1 MALPNFLGQP
11 MAQQFELDRLDGEV
25 KTLLLKI
32 LERYAYRQRMIV
44 NAMGHGLKF
53 LSDLET
59 KRGFLESLDHAFH
72 VSIEV
77 ERLFDGLGGVEL
89 MGAIR
94 PRMERIPYPESRQEL
109 AAGLA
114 LVRRAAHASALSYQ
128 GCVCK
133 EFGALAMTV
142 ARAPSVSAEAEEER
156 FIAFSTDSSNKRQAQ
171 TYWDRWLS
179 LSLLSLGRPGA
190 RGDARAVALGIR
202 TIPTAQI
209 VRTFLEE
216 LEPLR
221 KACGLEHTR
230 LEGFGVQLPEDLRN
244 RFGTVG
250 LS

>member
-1 MALPNFLGQP
+1 MAKQT
-11 MAQQFELDRLDGEV
+11 ELDQLDGEV

-32 LERYAYRQRMIV
+32 LERYAYRQRMVV
-44 NAMGHGLKF
+44 NAMGHGLKY

-59 KRGFLESLDHAFH
+59 KRGFLESLDHSFH
-72 VSIEV
+72 VSVEV
-77 ERLFDGLGGVEL
+77 ERLFDALGGVEL

-109 AAGLA
+109 AVGLA
-114 LVRRAAHASALSYQ
+114 LVRRAAHASAESYRD
-128 GCVCK
+128 CVCK
-133 EFGALAMTV
+133 DFGALAMTV
-142 ARAPSVSAEAEEER
+142 SLAPSMSAEAEEKR
-156 FIAFSTDSSNKRQAQ
+156 FIAFANDPSNKRQAQ

-190 RGDARAVALGIR
+190 RGDTRAVALGVR
-202 TIPTAQI
+202 NIPTAQI
-209 VRTFLEE
+209 VRMFLEE

-221 KACGLEHTR
+221 LACGLEYTR